1 MTQYLRAQ
9 DDKHLSDS
17 KNGDVTVAST
27 RRDFL
32 KRAATGTAGLAV
44 LPGVGFERIG
54 GVAAAQPLRPAP
66 LTPDEAYWRDVKAQF
81 IVRDGFIMMN
91 AANLCPAPR
100 TVVDAVAAAMR
111 DEDGDVS
118 FQNRDKYNRLWAET
132 RGRLAR
138 YIGAA
143 EDEVAIVRN
152 TSEANNIVVGG
163 VSLKAGDDVLLF
175 DENHPTNN
183 VAWEVRAARYGFTV
197 RRVKIDVAN
206 TDAGAII
213 DAFRRELRPNTRVL
227 SITDVSSNTGLRLPS
242 AELCAL
248 AKQRGI
254 WAHVDGAQTFGV
266 LRRNMSALGCDSY
279 TASAHKWFMGP
290 KEAGLL
296 FVRKDRCA
304 ELWPGVVGVGWG
316 TAATTQLPGA
326 RKFETLGQRND
337 ATVAGLAAALDFHD
351 RVGAER
357 IEARALEL
365 TTAMFDGLKG
375 MSGAKMATPA
385 RPELRAGVCIV
396 RFDGKDLRPIHEALY
411 RQHQIATAPTGGLRF
426 SPHIYNTMA
435 DVERALGAVRSLIA

>member
-1 MTQYLRAQ
+1 M
-9 DDKHLSDS
+9 
-17 KNGDVTVAST
+17 ST

-32 KRAATGTAGLAV
+32 KRSAVGAAGIAI
-44 LPGVGFERIG
+44 LPAERRG
-54 GVAAAQPLRPAP
+54 ELRLEPVPALRPAP
-66 LTPDEAYWRDVKAQF
+66 QAVDEAYWREVKAQF

-163 VSLKAGDDVLLF
+163 LSLKAGDDVLLF

-183 VAWEVRAARYGFTV
+183 VAWDVRAARYGFTV
-197 RRVKIDVAN
+197 RRLKVDAA
-206 TDAGAII
+206 TADAGAIV
-213 DAFRRELRPNTRVL
+213 DAFKRALQPNTRVL
-227 SITDVSSNTGLRLPS
+227 SITDVSSSTGLRLPT
-242 AELCAL
+242 AELCGL
-248 AKQRGI
+248 AKERGI
-254 WAHVDGAQTFGV
+254 WAHVDGAQTFGA

-296 FVRKDRCA
+296 FVRKERCA

-316 TAATTQLPGA
+316 SAATTQQPGA

-351 RVGAER
+351 RIGVER
-357 IEARALEL
+357 IEARMLEL

-375 MSGAKMATPA
+375 MKGARMVTPA
-385 RPELRAGVCIV
+385 LPELRAGVCIV
-396 RFDGKDLRPIHEALY
+396 RFDGKEMRPIHEALY
-411 RQHQIATAPTGGLRF
+411 REHRIATAPTGGLRF
-426 SPHIYNTMA
+426 SPHIYNTLA
-435 DVERALGAVRSLIA
+435 DVERALAAVKAVVARG